1 MSSISPNR
9 SSTDPKGSPLLK
21 GLHPYLRGSAI
32 APKNGVNPANI
43 LAKNF
48 PQLTTTQPNKNQP
61 RWTLD
66 TKKASSPS
74 LLFFLRSIPSTNY
87 PFILPNP
94 KTNSQPAPTKK
105 NSISLWG
112 RVVGPSAQEREQYL
126 KEFNSKAPEGL
137 LKRFLGK
144 SLSYTTDLMRKPFG
158 LAFRYCKNT
167 VDRAAFFYQGQG
179 FLQDKNQKEALL
191 EWYKTFRSTYAR
203 PDQLR
208 NLPDISDSTGLTD
221 TLFKELQTA
230 VMVELNIDPDTFDKK
245 PAGNSLLTSISK
257 VLPQAS
263 LLRGILPEANLYS
276 QPMEQA
282 LPLDIL
288 DKIEALVKNPYMRE
302 ASLLIALPALHSLLE
317 KLQNLSLAA
326 PQLKPHLEKVHQNF
340 DRIKK
345 ALESSPDQVAE
356 AFATLRNTLKSLPAV
371 SIEGV
376 RIFSGVP
383 QQPSE
388 IAPPIACAVS
398 DDDLISHSFRP
409 KTVAIAKEITDG
421 SVLKFIKA
429 FSGFSTVSIV
439 NLFLDKTESKYDYA
453 SILESAETA
462 LAGSR
467 EVKSKD
473 IIHQLQ
479 KKIKEDPTVG
489 WFKRFVFGSKWILQ
503 FFFWFSEILVSS
515 SAHKTVAELR
525 TDLEQLKEHREAKNM
540 LLFELVNKSL
550 SNMVGMYQYVGEAK
564 PGQDRISGSLER
576 VMEQVSDNPIFY
588 KGLSEKEMKTKVA
601 NKIVSNYLPKVELEG
616 GFLKMIKGIPGESLL
631 KRLSP
636 VVRLLDYFPNKLIT
650 WFSGKLLKQ
659 TDAVGLIIESVTTKR
674 ERSTQLELTIYRS
687 LHEELARA
695 YHGMKNP
702 VQNEQSPTLL
712 RNHEMKEIQSLCNH
726 LLKVSRLKRFTTADQ
741 VRDYFQNPPLGEKA
755 EAFLI
760 EKNKEILNE
769 LFIGIYKSITNDISI
784 ETQLNSIFDS
794 AIASVEMNET
804 LSQESLQKQI
814 ASERSSIDRLMHS
827 ILQISIDR
835 GLDAALSPKPLQTES
850 MRNIQEILS
859 LSSVKE
865 QLRRLEGSQNPQARK
880 NTAIQIDT
888 MIRSMTRHISLL
900 LEQESKTDRL
910 APQDKALLLTRL
922 KDIHQ
927 QLQSAF
933 ALSSEMRDHFIAKTL
948 TFNPVD
954 ILTDIAQIR
963 TDLSPIPSQNTPTAQ
978 TLLRVELRL
987 KRLKEVTVRHSSLLS
1002 QFSKGPNLLQDLHNI
1017 YEQIDNHI
1025 KHLKTPNAQEIPN
1038 LEALGS
1044 LYEKVKGWCENYAV
1058 FSSDDTRDQ
1067 HLLGLQELFK
1077 ENSPIC
1083 KLADEPLEKQEV
1095 EISFLKDSALV
1106 DNAKQR
1112 LTNVLKGYLD
1122 EVINHL
1128 TDPMVHKVAVKTVL
1142 GDFAK

>member
-1 MSSISPNR
+1 MSSISPSP
-9 SSTDPKGSPLLK
+9 SSADPKGSPNLK
-21 GLHPYLRGSAI
+21 GLHPYPRGSAI
-32 APKNGVNPANI
+32 APKSVVNPASM

-48 PQLTTTQPNKNQP
+48 PQFTALQPSKNKQ

-66 TKKASSPS
+66 EKSASCSSP
-74 LLFFLRSIPSTNY
+74 LIYLRSIPSNTL
-87 PFILPNP
+87 PLILPNSR
-94 KTNSQPAPTKK
+94 TISQPAPAKK
-105 NSISLWG
+105 NPISMWG
-112 RVVGPSAQEREQYL
+112 KVIGPSPKEREQYL
-126 KEFNSKAPEGL
+126 KEFKAKAPEGL
-137 LKRFLGK
+137 FKRFLGK
-144 SLSYTTDLMRKPFG
+144 SLSCTTYFMRKPLG
-158 LAFRYCKNT
+158 LAFRYCRNT
-167 VDRAAFFYQGQG
+167 VDRATFFYQGQG
-179 FLQDKNQKEALL
+179 FLQDKNQKEALF

-208 NLPDISDSTGLTD
+208 NLPDISDPTGLTD
-221 TLFKELQTA
+221 NLFNELQTA
-230 VMVELNIDPDTFDKK
+230 VMVELNIDPDAFDRK
-245 PAGNSLLTSISK
+245 PVGNNLLTTISR
-257 VLPQAS
+257 VIPQAS
-263 LLRGILPEANLYS
+263 LLRGILPEGALSLPPS
-276 QPMEQA
+276 QQA

-288 DKIEALVKNPYMRE
+288 DKIEALVKSPYMRE
-302 ASLLIALPALHSLLE
+302 ASLLVALPALHSLLE
-317 KLQNLSLAA
+317 KLQNLSEAA

-340 DRIKK
+340 DKIKR

-356 AFATLRNTLKSLPAV
+356 AFAALRTTLRNFPAV

-376 RIFSGVP
+376 RIFSGLP

-388 IAPPIACAVS
+388 IAPPPVCGIS

-421 SVLKFIKA
+421 SVLKFIRA
-429 FSGFSTVSIV
+429 FSGFSTVSLV

-473 IIHQLQ
+473 IIHHLQ

-503 FFFWFSEILVSS
+503 FFFWFSEKLVST

-564 PGQDRISGSLER
+564 PGVNRLSGSLEK

-588 KGLSEKEMKTKVA
+588 RGLSEKEMKSKVA

-616 GFLKMIKGIPGESLL
+616 GFLKMIKGVPGEFLL

-702 VQNEQSPTLL
+702 VQDEQSPTLL

-741 VRDYFQNPPLGEKA
+741 VRDYFENPPLGEKA
-755 EAFLI
+755 ESFLI
-760 EKNKEILNE
+760 DKNKEILNE
-769 LFIGIYKSITNDISI
+769 LFMGIYKSITNDISI

-850 MRNIQEILS
+850 MRNIQTILS
-859 LSSVKE
+859 LSSVQE
-865 QLRRLEGSQNPQARK
+865 QLRRLEDSQNPQARK
-880 NTAIQIDT
+880 STAMQIDT
-888 MIRSMTRHISLL
+888 LIRSMTRHISLL
-900 LEQESKTDRL
+900 LEQESKVDRL
-910 APQDKALLLTRL
+910 APRDKELLITRL
-922 KDIHQ
+922 KDIQ
-927 QLQSAF
+927 KLLQSAF
-933 ALSSEMRDHFIAKTL
+933 TLSSEMKDHFIAKTL

-954 ILTDIAQIR
+954 ILYDIAQIQ
-963 TDLSPIPSQNTPTAQ
+963 TDLSPIPSQSTPTAA
-978 TLLRVELRL
+978 TLHRVEVRL
-987 KRLKEVTVRHSSLLS
+987 KRLKDVTVKHSSLLS
-1002 QFSKGPNLLQDLHNI
+1002 QFSKGPNLLEDLHNI

-1025 KHLKTPNAQEIPN
+1025 RHLKVPTEQQIPN
-1038 LEALGS
+1038 LEALGPIV
-1044 LYEKVKGWCENYAV
+1044 EKVKIWCENYAV
-1058 FSSDDTRDQ
+1058 FRSDETRDE
-1067 HLLGLQELFK
+1067 HLLSLQELFK

-1083 KLADEPLEKQEV
+1083 MLANEPLEKQEV
-1095 EISFLKDSALV
+1095 EVSFLKDSALV
-1106 DNAKQR
+1106 DTAKQR
-1112 LTNVLKGYLD
+1112 LTTVLKGYLD